1 MAFKDGLMGFTG
13 FTLGMGLVE
22 SVSPA
27 NNGDG
32 NGDLIVI

>member
-1 MAFKDGLMGFTG
+1 MAFRDGLMGFT
-13 FTLGMGLVE
+13 LGMGIVE

-32 NGDLIVI
+32 NGDLTVI